1 MNKEITFESKK
12 GFNKS
17 SKIIA
22 FKLGVNASLILSS
35 LIYKHNYWFSK
46 NKLIN
51 MCDEPYFFITYL
63 NLEAET
69 LIKQSAIKKAIIE
82 LKKTGLIKV
91 KRKGLPATNH
101 YHLNEC
107 AINDFEAKYE
117 HEYLE
122 WTKGLKSI
130 AKADR
135 ERLDEYYII
144 HNNDKKVVSKSASK
158 TQDLEYD
165 LIEQM
170 RESMSTQTHSSGL
183 NYMS

>member
-1 MNKEITFESKK
+1 MPP
-12 GFNKS
+12 
-17 SKIIA
+17 
-22 FKLGVNASLILSS
+22 
-35 LIYKHNYWFSK
+35 IYF
-46 NKLIN
+46 
-51 MCDEPYFFITYL
+51 
-63 NLEAET
+63 ET
-69 LIKQSAIKKAIIE
+69 LFH
-82 LKKTGLIKV
+82 
-91 KRKGLPATNH
+91 RKGLPATNH

-170 RESMSTQTHSSGL
+170 RESMSTQTHSSGR
-183 NYMS
+183 N

>member
-1 MNKEITFESKK
+1 MNKGITFESKK

-35 LIYKHNYWFSK
+35 LIYKHNYWFSE
-46 NKLIN
+46 NRLIN
-51 MCDEPYFFITYL
+51 ICDESYFYITYL

-69 LIKQSAIKKAIIE
+69 MIKQSAIKTAVIE
-82 LKKTGLIKV
+82 LKKAGLIKV
-91 KRKGLPATNH
+91 ERKGLPATNH

-117 HEYLE
+117 DEYIDWAE
-122 WTKGLKSI
+122 GLKSI

-135 ERLDEYYII
+135 RRFDELEIA
-144 HNNDKKVVSKSASK
+144 HKNEKNVVSKSASK
-158 TQDLEYD
+158 TQDLGYD
-165 LIEQM
+165 LIEQL
-170 RESMSTQTHSSGL
+170 RESTSSETHSSGL